1 MGTDFNQILARQ
13 DYVKVTKSLREKCD
27 QLESAISEKMVE
39 LELSGRN
46 GGIVVNNMS
55 LFSIKGY
62 LFIRTP
68 EKDSIKGPYYDCAE
82 YRQIYSEEGD
92 EESIVDDQ
100 GGRHFVFYPCSTKH
114 ALEFI
119 NNAAAIIEELGKIE
133 QEKVDIIQKAINN
146 K

>member
-1 MGTDFNQILARQ
+1 MGTDFNQILARK
-13 DYVKVTKSLREKCD
+13 DYVKVTKSLRENCD

-68 EKDSIKGPYYDCAE
+68 EKDSINELYYDCAE
-82 YRQIYSEEGD
+82 YRQIYSEKGD
-92 EESIVDDQ
+92 EESIVDDE
-100 GGRHFVFYPCSTKH
+100 GGRHFVFYPCSNKH

-119 NNAAAIIEELGKIE
+119 KNAAAIIEELGKIE
-133 QEKVDIIQKAINN
+133 QKKVEIIQKAI
-146 K
+146 KDK

>member
-27 QLESAISEKMVE
+27 QLESDISAKMVE
-39 LELSGRN
+39 LELDGRN
-46 GGIVVNNMS
+46 GGIIVNNVS
-55 LFSIKGY
+55 IYCIKGY

-82 YRQIYSEEGD
+82 YRQIRSGENDVENVTDDEG
-92 EESIVDDQ
+92 
-100 GGRHFVFYPCSTKH
+100 GNHFVFYPCSNKH

-119 NNAAAIIEELGKIE
+119 NNAAAIIKELGKIE
-133 QEKVDIIQKAINN
+133 QEKVDDIQNAINN
-146 K
+146 I